1 MNEELINKQYEAEV
15 YKFAFLNKIKSQD
28 AESKFLELNNF
39 KPPKNSKN
47 KAKILE
53 EFSIKKEIQEG
64 AMLLNNDNKA
74 SKTLSIISSVLISIF
89 YALYLAGHF
98 FNPDFKNYTF
108 IPIILNIVIALI
120 FSKKTKK
127 TKENPIVIANNE
139 FEDFR
144 KSVKNISKQSFV
156 EYVKG
161 NIDKN
166 PSLFKAII
174 KNTEKKRING
184 FPLLRIVN
192 FIRKVTSIFIYLVIF
207 LPFFKNI
214 RDDVFSVVI
223 FINMISFVI
232 NLVVDFIVSRNYKRI
247 ISSIKEGA

>member
-28 AESKFLELNNF
+28 AENKFLELNNF
-39 KPPKNSKN
+39 KPPKNAKN

-74 SKTLSIISSVLISIF
+74 GKTLSVTSSVLTLAF
-89 YALYLAGHF
+89 YILYLLGHF
-98 FNPDFKNYTF
+98 VNPNFKGYTF
-108 IPIILNIVIALI
+108 IPIILTLVIVLV
-120 FSKKTKK
+120 FSKKIKK
-127 TKENPIVIANNE
+127 TTENPVEIANKE

-144 KSVKNISKQSFV
+144 KSVKDVSKQSFV
-156 EYVKG
+156 KYVKG

-166 PSLFKAII
+166 PGLFKAII
-174 KNTEKKRING
+174 KNTEKKRINSY
-184 FPLLRIVN
+184 PLLRVVN
-192 FIRKVTSIFIYLVIF
+192 FIRKITSIFIYLVIF

-223 FINMISFVI
+223 FINMISFII
-232 NLVVDFIVSRNYKRI
+232 NLVVDVIVSRNYKRI